1 MLIKP
6 LKNLKLKSELKNF
19 LRQNNESLIDIIL
32 FGSSLKGKDSPKDLD
47 IILLFKEKRDI
58 NLSYAL
64 SQKIKKLGL
73 NPEIVDKTYN
83 ELFQNSFIAR
93 EAILSEGFSI
103 KNEKFIAN
111 GLGYIIYFLFRYDL
125 KNFNKSQRMRFY
137 YALYGR
143 NNNLV
148 GVLTELKA
156 VKFSDTVILC
166 PLENVYKMKSF
177 FENLK
182 INFVEFPIII
192 PERIKNILN

>member
-1 MLIKP
+1 MSIKP

-32 FGSSLKGKDSPKDLD
+32 FGSSMKGKDSPKDLD
-47 IILLFKEKRDI
+47 IILLFKDKKDI

-93 EAILSEGFSI
+93 EAVLSEGFSI
-103 KNEKFIAN
+103 KNERFIAN
-111 GLGYIIYFLFRYDL
+111 GLGYIIYFLFKYDL
-125 KNFNKSQRMRFY
+125 KKFNKSERMRFY
-137 YALYGR
+137 YGLYGR
-143 NNNLV
+143 SQNQV
-148 GVLTELKA
+148 GVLAELKA
-156 VKFSDTVILC
+156 VKFSDTVIFC

-192 PERIKNILN
+192 PERIKNILS